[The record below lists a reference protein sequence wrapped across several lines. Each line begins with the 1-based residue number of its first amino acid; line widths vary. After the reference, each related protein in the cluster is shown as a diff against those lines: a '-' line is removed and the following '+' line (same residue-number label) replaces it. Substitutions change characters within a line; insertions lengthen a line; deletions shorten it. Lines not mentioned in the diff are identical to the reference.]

1 MTLPLY
7 LSEVPN
13 RLLSKTSYGS
23 NECICS
29 WDGTDS
35 VAGLLK
41 ARNNMNEKSSRSKRT
56 RLTRPYPTHTLEG
69 ALGIPEAIQNVNSG
83 LSFDREHLA
92 GALGTTPSSSAF
104 TMRLNSSAKYG
115 LTQGG
120 YADANISL
128 TPLGEAIVA
137 PKGEEE
143 RSKALVEAATYPDI
157 FARFYGLLN
166 RKRLPED
173 TYAKN
178 LLQRELEVNQELTS
192 ECLQIIKDNGLY
204 SGVLRESDEGLVVD
218 LGTVSVPTTEQTR
231 EQASTAPA
239 RLPYPSPAKQI
250 QTTSQPAAGRV
261 FVCHAAHSEAA
272 EYLISLL
279 DQFQIPCSSS
289 ELSSDEG
296 QPVSEHVAQEMKG
309 CTAGVFVLDG
319 SQQSDVGAG
328 PEGSQDLLFHMGAAS
343 VLYGKKVLLFV
354 DGATGQ
360 PGHEAFTS
368 VTFNNARVEDSG
380 MDLVLALHKAGII
393 RVVA

>member
-1 MTLPLY
+1 M
-7 LSEVPN
+7 
-13 RLLSKTSYGS
+13 
-23 NECICS
+23 
-29 WDGTDS
+29 
-35 VAGLLK
+35 GLNGQRPGAQN
-41 ARNNMNEKSSRSKRT
+41 ARKNMNENRSKSKRT

-69 ALGIPEAIQNVNSG
+69 TLGVPDAIQNVNSG
-83 LSFDREHLA
+83 LPFDREDLA

-120 YADANISL
+120 YADKTISL

-137 PKGEEE
+137 PRGEQE
-143 RSKALVEAATYPDI
+143 RSEALVEAATYPDI

-166 RKRLPED
+166 GKRLPDD

-178 LLQRELEVNQELTS
+178 LLRRELEVSQELTS

-204 SGVLRESDEGLVVD
+204 SGVLRESEEGLIVD
-218 LGTVSVPTTEQTR
+218 LSTVSIPTAEKTHG
-231 EQASTAPA
+231 QASTGPT
-239 RLPYPSPAKQI
+239 RLSEPSSASQN
-250 QTTSQPAAGRV
+250 QTINQAALGRV
-261 FVCHAAHSEAA
+261 FVFHRANSKAA

-279 DQFQIPCSSS
+279 DQFQVPSSSS
-289 ELSSDEG
+289 ELSSREG

-309 CTAGVFVLDG
+309 CTASVFVLDAR
-319 SQQSDVGAG
+319 QQSGDDGIPDG
-328 PEGSQDLLFHMGAAS
+328 NQDLLFHMGAAS

-354 DGATGQ
+354 DAASGPAGY
-360 PGHEAFTS
+360 EAFTS
-368 VTFNNARVEDSG
+368 VTFNSTRIEDSG